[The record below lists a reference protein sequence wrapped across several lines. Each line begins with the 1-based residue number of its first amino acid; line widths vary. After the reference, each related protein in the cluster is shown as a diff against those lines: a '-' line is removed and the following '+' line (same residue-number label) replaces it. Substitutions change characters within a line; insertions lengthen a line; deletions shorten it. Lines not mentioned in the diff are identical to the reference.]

1 MGEQSWQAM
10 PVCSRLPRAQQLPDP
25 DRPLG
30 ERQPAGEGLHPA
42 EKPAAAHPNLF
53 QSKPLRAEHRET
65 QKECHR
71 SPGRVSE
78 VALIQKGPESPP
90 GAPCQADML
99 FGFPAAARTAQPALH
114 QGLGDVGVCFHKGPW
129 GDLGGITDRTRC
141 QCICWLL
148 DTSLFPFGSFFS
160 LCFPH
165 LCRGGA
171 CGTLL

>member
-1 MGEQSWQAM
+1 MGEQSWQAV
-10 PVCSRLPRAQQLPDP
+10 PVCSHLPRAQQLPDP

-42 EKPAAAHPNLF
+42 EKPAAAYPHLF

-71 SPGRVSE
+71 SPGRVSDG
-78 VALIQKGPESPP
+78 ALIQKGPESPP

-99 FGFPAAARTAQPALH
+99 FSFPAAARTAQPALH
-114 QGLGDVGVCFHKGPW
+114 QGLGDVVVCFHKGPW
-129 GDLGGITDRTRC
+129 WDLGGITDRTRC

-171 CGTLL
+171 CSTLL